1 MRWQGPSVGQD
12 PAATYA
18 ADVLST
24 VLANP
29 ASGFQKRL
37 VDAGLAFNVN
47 LTYYTLNHVGPI
59 TVFAQTSPDKLLAL
73 QAAVLGEIA
82 RLADST
88 TVTAE
93 ELAAAQTQLG
103 IQALYE
109 REVPTE
115 WAHTVGFWWSVASL
129 DYYRT
134 YVPNMQRVT
143 RSDIARYVRTFLQGK
158 PFVAGVL
165 ISPQARVQLGLTSD
179 ALLPKEP
186 TP

>member
-1 MRWQGPSVGQD
+1 
-12 PAATYA
+12 
-18 ADVLST
+18 VLST

-37 VDAGLAFNVN
+37 VDAGLAVNVS
-47 LTYYTLNHVGPI
+47 LGYYTLNHVGPI
-59 TVFAQTSPDKLLAL
+59 TLFAQTAPDKLLAL
-73 QAAVLGEIA
+73 QAAVLQEIA

-88 TVTAE
+88 TIPAE
-93 ELAAAQTQLG
+93 ELAAAQAQLG

-109 REVPTE
+109 REVPTG
-115 WAHTVGFWWSVASL
+115 WAHTVGFWWAVASL

-134 YVPNMQRVT
+134 YVPSMQRVT
-143 RSDIARYVRTFLQGK
+143 RADMARYVRAYLQGK

-165 ISPQARVQLGLTSD
+165 LSAQAREQLGLTAD